1 MLTLL
6 QSVLL
11 AFGMMCVVATI
22 DASLSNERI
31 FAFADPYNWNDIL
44 AVIHELRPSQKF
56 PDDFRDLPQD
66 LSTVGNNLGEELRKK
81 WWNQDG
87 YTSLKES
94 VKQNLVGY

>member
-1 MLTLL
+1 
-6 QSVLL
+6 
-11 AFGMMCVVATI
+11 MCTPHVVVTI

-31 FAFADPYNWNDIL
+31 FAFVDSYNWNDIL
-44 AVIHELRPSQKF
+44 VIIHGSRPGQNF
-56 PDDFRDLPQD
+56 PDDLRDLPRD
-66 LSTVGNNLGEELRKK
+66 LSTVDNDIGEDSGRK